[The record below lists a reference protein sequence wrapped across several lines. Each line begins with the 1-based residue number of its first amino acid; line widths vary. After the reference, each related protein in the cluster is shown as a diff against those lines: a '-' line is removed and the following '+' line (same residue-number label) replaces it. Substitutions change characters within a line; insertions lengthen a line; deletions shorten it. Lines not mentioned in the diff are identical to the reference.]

1 MKNVVSGPGA
11 VVLGIAPIEMMV
23 VHERAIHD
31 DATVRLQSASNNVR
45 GVRRG
50 APVTGWA
57 GTAFGIGFDKEPREV
72 RNQAI
77 NLISL
82 LLPPGL
88 HARIE
93 RIKRVQPTK
102 RLWATQ
108 IHRNAKPDAPG
119 TKRIGNAGKLRE
131 KIGS

>member
-1 MKNVVSGPGA
+1 
-11 VVLGIAPIEMMV
+11 MMV
-23 VHERAIHD
+23 VDERAIHD

-93 RIKRVQPTK
+93 RIKRVAW
-102 RLWATQ
+102 WAGHVSSSCTPCSSRKTPSA
-108 IHRNAKPDAPG
+108 HRSHQHCKLGSRRPNVPSPG
-119 TKRIGNAGKLRE
+119 S
-131 KIGS
+131 GSALA